1 MDLKKQ
7 KVLFLSH
14 ASLST
19 GFVVGSHQLG
29 KCFSSKNVVYHVSSP
44 VTPFHIFRGKTG
56 RSKLK
61 NSLSPKQNENFG
73 FTDFIPLVPFP
84 YGISGVLD
92 YLNNVFVFLYFK
104 IFKIPTKFDITLIDQ
119 PSLVGFY
126 EHFIDSAKMVYRP
139 TDIYKDMGGEKYIS
153 HEKRCIEMSDGVIAT
168 SQEVMNAL
176 DLDSL
181 KPKLVIENGVDFDF
195 FNRDCDSGKRAG
207 LVYVGAVDFRFDF
220 EFVINLAKSLPS
232 ENIDIYGPVS
242 VDIQACKPIS
252 NLRFLGKLNYE
263 NVPSTL
269 SRYKFGLL
277 PLNDHP
283 ANIGRSPMKLFEYQA
298 AGLLCLVPRFA
309 KYESLKCETFFV
321 YRDVYD
327 AVSLFEAN
335 YQRKAVSYLD
345 LCLKCAEKEAWE
357 TKANDL
363 LFFVNSLSVHNSER
377 KV

>member
-7 KVLFLSH
+7 KLLFLSH

-19 GFVVGSHQLG
+19 GFVVGSHQLA
-29 KCFSSKNVVYHVSSP
+29 KCFSSKNDVYHVSSP
-44 VTPFHIFRGKTG
+44 VTPFHVFKGKTG

-61 NSLSPKQNENFG
+61 NSLSPKQKENFG

-139 TDIYKDMGGEKYIS
+139 TDIYKEMGGEKYIS

-168 SQEVMNAL
+168 SKEVMNAL
-176 DLDSL
+176 DLDRL

-195 FNRDCDSGKRAG
+195 FNRDCDSGERAG

-252 NLRFLGKLNYE
+252 NLRFLGKLDYE
-263 NVPSTL
+263 NVPITL

-283 ANIGRSPMKLFEYQA
+283 ANIGRSPMKLYEYQA
-298 AGLLCLVPRFA
+298 AGLLCLVPQFK
-309 KYESLKCETFFV
+309 KYELIKSENVFV
-321 YRDVYD
+321 YEDVSA
-327 AVSLFEAN
+327 AVS
-335 YQRKAVSYLD
+335 RV
-345 LCLKCAEKEAWE
+345 
-357 TKANDL
+357 KANRNRKTNEYINSCRNRAMKESWQSKSNEIIE
-363 LFFVNSLSVHNSER
+363 FVSTLY
-377 KV
+377 

>member
-1 MDLKKQ
+1 MDLNMQ

-29 KCFSSKNVVYHVSSP
+29 KCFSSKNDVYHVSSP
-44 VTPFHIFRGKTG
+44 VTPFHVFKGKTG
-56 RSKLK
+56 RRKLK
-61 NSLSPKQNENFG
+61 NSLSPKQKENFG

-126 EHFIDSAKMVYRP
+126 EHFIYSAKMVYRP

-176 DLDSL
+176 DLDRL

-195 FNRDCDSGKRAG
+195 FNQECDSGERAG
-207 LVYVGAVDFRFDF
+207 LVYVGAVDFRFDI
-220 EFVINLAKSLPS
+220 EFVINLAESLPN

-242 VDIQACKPIS
+242 INIQTYNHIS
-252 NLRFLGKLNYE
+252 NLRFLGKLSYDR
-263 NVPSTL
+263 VPSTL
-269 SRYKFGLL
+269 NRYKFGLL

-283 ANIGRSPMKLFEYQA
+283 ANIGRSPMKLYEYQA
-298 AGLLCLVPRFA
+298 AGLLCLVPNFK
-309 KYESLKCETFFV
+309 KYELLACETIFT
-321 YRDVYD
+321 YRNLSE
-327 AVSLFEAN
+327 AVSLV
-335 YQRKAVSYLD
+335 KV
-345 LCLKCAEKEAWE
+345 
-357 TKANDL
+357 
-363 LFFVNSLSVHNSER
+363 NSER
-377 KV
+377 NSIEYIEVCFKMAEIESWKSKTDRINKFLRSIKNKNID